1 MLLRPKLAHHGA
13 EDTGPDRLLVLVDQ
27 HCGIRIEA
35 DHRAVG
41 AADVLGGADDHR
53 SVNVALFDAAT
64 RRRFLDGNDDDVADT
79 SGTALGAAQHLDA
92 LDALGPAVVSDV
104 QVGLHLDHRSIPS
117 SLLVP
122 RRRPGSRLFL
132 STPGP
137 RPSPG
142 YQSGVRFGDVFGLG
156 LLRRLPGGLL

>member
-13 EDTGPDRLLVLVDQ
+13 EDAGPDRLLVLVDQ
-27 HCGIRIEA
+27 HCGVRIEA

-41 AADVLGGADDHR
+41 AADVLDGA
-53 SVNVALFDAAT
+53 
-64 RRRFLDGNDDDVADT
+64 DDDVADT